1 MSLQLFVL
9 HVERNPS
16 LLNTTN
22 LLIGLWTPRIHLTTV
37 PEPLFCSVTNPQPV
51 SKLLFNTQQ
60 KGGGADRTEVWR
72 WCCCD
77 PNVPLKI
84 LQETSDTN
92 IWVND
97 SQHSENQSVFN
108 AAHLSCS
115 PLTRLWTGPYRT
127 SWRFCMKRLDS
138 VSLNTRCFTQTDKSV
153 EKIQHDMKRLQ
164 HGAHCS

>member
-37 PEPLFCSVTNPQPV
+37 PEPLLCSETNPQPV

-60 KGGGADRTEVWR
+60 KG
-72 WCCCD
+72 CD

-153 EKIQHDMKRLQ
+153 EKIQKNMKRLQ
-164 HGAHCS
+164 HGAHCC